1 MDNQSAENIAW
12 LRYRHLVPDS
22 DDWLVVQGMA
32 DKSERTAWEAS
43 PRRPQLI
50 SDFNSYNA
58 RLRRQWARQ
67 EGWRIATHPFRGSQG
82 TEWVGD
88 LAVECEVEVLAGQGS
103 LTLDVSRCGEEKG
116 LLQRIAA
123 NLWQQIAADHGQGSG
138 SLMRLTVALLRE
150 PPERRRSAL
159 REFIQLARCRWEA
172 YLQLVETTAA
182 TATMLGL
189 GGSLIGLAAALQK
202 MGAAEGVKSLA
213 PAMHLMVTTTVLG
226 CAGAMLLIGL
236 EARGRSALNSHLAE
250 LELWGGR
257 LLDDHGD
264 DFDQLFDT
272 E

>member
-1 MDNQSAENIAW
+1 MSSHTCFRQNPNRDS
-12 LRYRHLVPDS
+12 LRWMLTWVLLIVAITIGWFLEQLTPAC
-22 DDWLVVQGMA
+22 LLAIGLFVIVQG
-32 DKSERTAWEAS
+32 
-43 PRRPQLI
+43 LI
-50 SDFNSYNA
+50 PYYQFS
-58 RLRRQWARQ
+58 
-67 EGWRIATHPFRGSQG
+67 
-82 TEWVGD
+82 
-88 LAVECEVEVLAGQGS
+88 GS